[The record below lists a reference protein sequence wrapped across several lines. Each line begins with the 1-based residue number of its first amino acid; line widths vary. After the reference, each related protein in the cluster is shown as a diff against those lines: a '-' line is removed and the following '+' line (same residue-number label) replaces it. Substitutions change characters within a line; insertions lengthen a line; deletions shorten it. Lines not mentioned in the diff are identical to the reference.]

1 MAPRVPFRD
10 LEACRTSNEALLDE
24 EVAAR
29 VRAAVLGNFQPEQVN
44 GFPMKS
50 EEGYYD
56 LVSPSSYCHSTLVL
70 GFVISF
76 PIFLRLV
83 LVLPRGDRCSILKAS
98 SEGG

>member
-1 MAPRVPFRD
+1 
-10 LEACRTSNEALLDE
+10 
-24 EVAAR
+24 
-29 VRAAVLGNFQPEQVN
+29 
-44 GFPMKS
+44 MKS

-70 GFVISF
+70 GFAISF

-83 LVLPRGDRCSILKAS
+83 LVLPRGDRCSVLKAS